1 MDATTIAT
9 LCAIP
14 VLIFLSAFF
23 SGSETALTAVSRGF
37 IHRRMLEGER
47 KALLVHR
54 LIDNKERLL
63 GSMLLGNNV
72 VNIMASS
79 LATSVSIRFFGE
91 AGVVYATFIMTVLV
105 LIFAEVLPKT
115 YAIVSPDRVS
125 LAAAPLVTLFVKALS
140 PVVTAVQHIVRGT
153 LRLFGVDISEQQNV
167 LSPQEEIRGYVDL
180 HASEGGIVKA
190 HRDMLGS
197 IFDLDEITVE
207 DCMIHRRNIEMIDAS
222 LPPAD
227 IVEHVIQSPYTR
239 IPLWRDDNDNIVGI
253 LHAKDVL
260 RAVRRNNGDFNI
272 PNIEEILT
280 SPWFVPETTTLQEQ
294 LNAFRERRSHSALVV
309 DEYGAL
315 MGLITLED
323 ILEEIV
329 GEISDEHDVKASG
342 IQENKDGSII
352 VVGTVTIRDL
362 NRRFDWDFSDDE
374 ATTVAGLVINTAEN
388 IPHPGESFVINNFT
402 FEVIR
407 RHRNQVTALR
417 IIPPT
422 ATARIEEV

>member
-1 MDATTIAT
+1 MDAITIIT
-9 LCAIP
+9 IFAIP

-23 SGSETALTAVSRGF
+23 SASETALTAVSRGF

-47 KALLVHR
+47 KALLVNR
-54 LIDNKERLL
+54 LLDNKERLI

-72 VNIMASS
+72 VNILASA
-79 LATSVSIRFFGE
+79 LATSALIKFFGE

-105 LIFAEVLPKT
+105 LIFAEVMPKT
-115 YAIVSPDRVS
+115 YAIVNPDRVS
-125 LAAAPLVTLFVKALS
+125 LAVSPLVTIFVNTLS
-140 PVVTAVQHIVRGT
+140 PAVIAVQHIVRGT
-153 LRLFGVDISEQQNV
+153 LRLFGIDISEQQNV

-222 LPPAD
+222 LSATD
-227 IVEHVIQSPYTR
+227 IVDHIVQSPHTR
-239 IPLWRDDNDNIVGI
+239 IPLWRDNSDNIIGI

-260 RAVRRNNGDFNI
+260 RAVRRNDGNFNI

-280 SPWFVPETTTLQEQ
+280 PPWFVPETTTLQEQ

-329 GEISDEHDVKASG
+329 GEISDEHDVKASA

-352 VVGTVTIRDL
+352 VVGTVSIRDL
-362 NRRFDWDFSDDE
+362 NRRFDWDFSDEE
-374 ATTVAGLVINTAEN
+374 ATTIAGLVINAAEN
-388 IPHPGESFVINNFT
+388 IPHPGESFVIDGFT

-407 RHRNQVTALR
+407 RHRNQITALR
-417 IIPPT
+417 IIPP
-422 ATARIEEV
+422 AAA